1 MPMLPSGEEAIDAE
15 TSAKAVKTRGRVERA
30 CDKAARLLEYAVGY
44 AFIAAVLL
52 NFANVVGR
60 YVFAHSIIGADEVDV
75 FIMVGMTFLGAAVVT
90 WRNAHLRMDV
100 LVRAFPLPVRKFLK
114 IAEIVFFLG
123 FVGTATVESFSY
135 ARQMFILGVTS
146 DTAHVPMWIPHG
158 VVATGLG
165 LMTLAVLVRGAF
177 SLRRRGIGARM
188 TEIDGIAIELP
199 EIESDGE
206 NRS

>member
-1 MPMLPSGEEAIDAE
+1 MPMLPSGEKATDAV
-15 TSAKAVKTRGRVERA
+15 SAAKAAATPGLAERA
-30 CDKAARLLEYAVGY
+30 GDKAARLLEYAVGY

-100 LVRAFPLPVRKFLK
+100 LVRAFPLPVRNFLK

-135 ARQMFILGVTS
+135 ARQMFMLRVTS

-158 VVATGLG
+158 VVAAGLG

-177 SLRRRGIGARM
+177 SLRRRGTGARM

-199 EIESDGE
+199 EIERDGE